1 MDECMEEQRR
11 NEPIK
16 GRGGMV
22 VHTGCG
28 RKNKEKISPG
38 SPHGRKPSLLEP
50 LCLDLNPRHQAS
62 FMFRN
67 AVQGINPLL
76 HPGIRLAGDD
86 VAV

>member
-1 MDECMEEQRR
+1 MEEQRR

-38 SPHGRKPSLLEP
+38 SPHGRKPSLLS
-50 LCLDLNPRHQAS
+50 LYAR
-62 FMFRN
+62 
-67 AVQGINPLL
+67 I
-76 HPGIRLAGDD
+76 
-86 VAV
+86 